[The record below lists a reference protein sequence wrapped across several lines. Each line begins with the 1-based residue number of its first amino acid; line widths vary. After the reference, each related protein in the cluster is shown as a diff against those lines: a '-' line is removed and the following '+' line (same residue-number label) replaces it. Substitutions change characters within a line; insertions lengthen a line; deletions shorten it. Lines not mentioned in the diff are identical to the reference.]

1 MNKYLI
7 EKKYISIRRRESSTY
22 YDLSDKILIFDTFF
36 GLCNQIFDIHYGINF
51 CLKNN
56 IKFTFR
62 YANFRKDD
70 LITFYNVNFDELF
83 DTSFLKDIDLYVDI
97 NTLELNDDN
106 TCNFNNNIRATT
118 LLKNN
123 IKFLKYI
130 KQPYIVLKGIFS
142 LIENVEISKDIL
154 NIIKPSPKVMNIYN
168 NVYNKLGLNENPY
181 NFFHYRYE
189 RDFTLFHQLSNTTSF
204 ELLLSKV
211 QFKNNT
217 YKTYL
222 ASSNIKNILKNIN
235 FDNLIYKNEN
245 ELSELNFE
253 ERAFIDFMIGKYSA
267 EVYGHPMSSFSHT
280 LNRLKNTQNFY

>member
-1 MNKYLI
+1 MNKYLLD
-7 EKKYISIRRRESSTY
+7 KKCISLRRKESGTY
-22 YDLSDKILIFDTFF
+22 YNLLDKILIFDTFF
-36 GLCNQIFDIHYGINF
+36 GLCNQIFDIHYGINY

-97 NTLELNDDN
+97 NTLELNDNN
-106 TCNFNNNIRATT
+106 TCNFNDNIRAQT

-123 IKFLKYI
+123 IKYLKYI
-130 KQPYIVLKGIFS
+130 KQPYIVLKGIFP
-142 LIENVEISKDIL
+142 LIENVEICKDIL
-154 NIIKPSPKVMNIYN
+154 SIIRPSPKIIKIYN
-168 NVYNKLGLNENPY
+168 NIYNKLGLNENPY

-189 RDFTLFHQLSNTTSF
+189 KDFTLLHQLSATTSL
-204 ELLLSKV
+204 ELLLNKI

-217 YKTYL
+217 YKIYL
-222 ASSNIKNILKNIN
+222 ASSNIKNILKNIK
-235 FDNLIYKNEN
+235 FDHLIYKNED

-253 ERAFIDFMIGKYSA
+253 ERAFIDFMIGKYSV